1 MNTTYPHKKGA
12 GKAALAALAMIA
24 TSALLFGYFSQSVLA
39 ADLGKPQAVPPS
51 YAPAPAG
58 AALPA
63 GYQKADYAVTA
74 DPLAS
79 EAADAQAIP
88 MEEAAELGA
97 QALWELFG
105 ADLGGATVYMS
116 YCSGTETFPR
126 AFWSGDVRFG
136 SSRTPQDPGFSF
148 SLDAVTG
155 ERFGAAQSRILS
167 VELDLG
173 LDAALAENPQE
184 YLDLARQLAA
194 EKNLVH
200 GQVEAVSYNCQGYS
214 CNDPDIT
221 LNVLGANGEK
231 ALVTFSRY
239 DQQLKGVGYDA
250 ERRIREPALEKL
262 DQELEKRIEAARA
275 AGGAGGS
282 GLAALE
288 G

>member
-1 MNTTYPHKKGA
+1 
-12 GKAALAALAMIA
+12 
-24 TSALLFGYFSQSVLA
+24 
-39 ADLGKPQAVPPS
+39 
-51 YAPAPAG
+51 
-58 AALPA
+58 
-63 GYQKADYAVTA
+63 
-74 DPLAS
+74 
-79 EAADAQAIP
+79 
-88 MEEAAELGA
+88 
-97 QALWELFG
+97 
-105 ADLGGATVYMS
+105 MS

-275 AGGAGGS
+275 CLLYTS
-282 GLAALE
+282 PSPRD
-288 G
+288 